1 MKETPLTNKSPPQDD
16 PRIDALVRGY
26 ARLSEQ
32 VEALTEQIKEQ
43 QSQPDKPHKGLTVDD
58 ILAELYGKQ
67 EESTPSP
74 ISQGRAPPE
83 SAEEKAD
90 SYEELMAQADRF
102 LSHLHQPDPQ
112 ELSFPAKEPEEADNS
127 PAVREEAGF
136 QKQIRK
142 EPVQTQ
148 TPAKRERLQKRAV
161 EEPPSRKKQI
171 LKTTG
176 SIVFYCFLVFL
187 VIAAL
192 FIRATSSGSPRSLA
206 GFTGMI
212 VLSGSMQSE
221 IPQGS
226 LVIAR
231 QVDPETLEIG
241 DDITFMANQTTTVT
255 HRIIGIIEDY
265 EGTGQRAFETQ
276 GVMNARPDA
285 QPVPA
290 VNVVGKVIWHS
301 LVLGQIASF
310 IGDYWMFLLFVLV
323 VVIGLAVVLK
333 RIFRKEPKQASR
345 H

>member
-43 QSQPDKPHKGLTVDD
+43 QHQPDKPHKDLTVDD
-58 ILAELYGKQ
+58 ILAELHGKQ
-67 EESTPSP
+67 EDSAPSP
-74 ISQGRAPPE
+74 VSQGRDPPE
-83 SAEEKAD
+83 QTEEKTD
-90 SYEELMAQADRF
+90 SSPVAVKEASLPEQKRKKPAQ
-102 LSHLHQPDPQ
+102 
-112 ELSFPAKEPEEADNS
+112 
-127 PAVREEAGF
+127 VRA
-136 QKQIRK
+136 
-142 EPVQTQ
+142 
-148 TPAKRERLQKRAV
+148 PAKRERLQKRA
-161 EEPPSRKKQI
+161 EEEEPSRKKQI

-301 LVLGQIASF
+301 LVLGQIAGF

>member
-1 MKETPLTNKSPPQDD
+1 MKKTPSANKSPPNND
-16 PRIDALVRGY
+16 PRIDALIQGY

-43 QSQPDKPHKGLTVDD
+43 QSQPDKPHKELTVDD
-58 ILAELYGKQ
+58 ILAELHGKQ
-67 EESTPSP
+67 EDSAPSP
-74 ISQGRAPPE
+74 VSQGRAPPE
-83 SAEEKAD
+83 PAEEKT
-90 SYEELMAQADRF
+90 E
-102 LSHLHQPDPQ
+102 Q
-112 ELSFPAKEPEEADNS
+112 EHREP
-127 PAVREEAGF
+127 
-136 QKQIRK
+136 KQ
-142 EPVQTQ
+142 
-148 TPAKRERLQKRAV
+148 
-161 EEPPSRKKQI
+161 PSRKKRFFKTAGTI
-171 LKTTG
+171 L
-176 SIVFYCFLVFL
+176 FYCFLVFL

-226 LVIAR
+226 LVIAQ
-231 QVDPETLEIG
+231 QVDPETLQIG

-290 VNVVGKVIWHS
+290 VNVVGKVIFHS
-301 LVLGQIASF
+301 LVLGYIASF
-310 IGDYWMFLLFVLV
+310 IGDYWPFLLFALA
-323 VVIGLAVVLK
+323 VVIGLIIALK
-333 RIFRKEPKQASR
+333 RIYKKEPKQASR

>member
-43 QSQPDKPHKGLTVDD
+43 QSQPDKPHKELTVDD
-58 ILAELYGKQ
+58 ILAELHGKQ
-67 EESTPSP
+67 EDSAPSP
-74 ISQGRAPPE
+74 VSQGRAPPE
-83 SAEEKAD
+83 PAEEKTK
-90 SYEELMAQADRF
+90 Y
-102 LSHLHQPDPQ
+102 
-112 ELSFPAKEPEEADNS
+112 PAPEKPS
-127 PAVREEAGF
+127 S
-136 QKQIRK
+136 
-142 EPVQTQ
+142 
-148 TPAKRERLQKRAV
+148 KRAW
-161 EEPPSRKKQI
+161 
-171 LKTTG
+171 LKLAG
-176 SIVFYCFLVFL
+176 NVAFYSVLALLIIFS
-187 VIAAL
+187 L

-221 IPQGS
+221 IPKGS
-226 LVIAR
+226 LVVAR

-265 EGTGQRAFETQ
+265 EGTGQRAFETK
-276 GVMNARPDA
+276 GIMNDEPDA

-290 VNVVGKVIWHS
+290 VNVVGKVVFHS
-301 LVLGQIASF
+301 LVLGYIASF
-310 IGDYWMFLLFVLV
+310 IGDYWPFLLFALAVI
-323 VVIGLAVVLK
+323 IGLVISLK

>member
-1 MKETPLTNKSPPQDD
+1 MKKTPSTTNKSPPQDD

-58 ILAELYGKQ
+58 ILAELHGKQ
-67 EESTPSP
+67 KDSTPSP
-74 ISQGRAPPE
+74 VSQGRDPPE
-83 SAEEKAD
+83 QTEEKMD
-90 SYEELMAQADRF
+90 S
-102 LSHLHQPDPQ
+102 
-112 ELSFPAKEPEEADNS
+112 S
-127 PAVREEAGF
+127 PVAVKEAGLPE
-136 QKQIRK
+136 QKRK
-142 EPVQTQ
+142 KPAQVRA
-148 TPAKRERLQKRAV
+148 PAKREKLQKRAV

-221 IPQGS
+221 IPKGS
-226 LVIAR
+226 LVIAQ

-276 GVMNARPDA
+276 GIMNDEPDA

-290 VNVVGKVIWHS
+290 VNVVGKVIFHS
-301 LVLGQIASF
+301 LVLGYIASF
-310 IGDYWMFLLFVLV
+310 IGNYWPFLLFALA
-323 VVIGLAVVLK
+323 VVIGLIIALK
-333 RIFRKEPKQASR
+333 RIYKKEPKQTAR
-345 H
+345 Y